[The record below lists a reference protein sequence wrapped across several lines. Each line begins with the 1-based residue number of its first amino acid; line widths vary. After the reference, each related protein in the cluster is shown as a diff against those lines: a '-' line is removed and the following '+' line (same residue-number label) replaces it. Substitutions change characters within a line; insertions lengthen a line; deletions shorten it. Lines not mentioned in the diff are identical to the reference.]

1 MTMFH
6 VSNRLI
12 SYVTVY
18 HIDCFLS
25 HCGKL
30 VGLSSCT
37 QLVE

>member
-18 HIDCFLS
+18 HIDC
-25 HCGKL
+25 GKL